1 MQVYE
6 QDKVQLSSL
15 QSTTYATH
23 WGGCTASGNSDDG
36 VRDSCL
42 SGLYSAGSDSLSSS
56 ESSEH
61 KKGETNGN
69 SGAIGKESYD
79 GSESEED
86 E

>member
-1 MQVYE
+1 I
-6 QDKVQLSSL
+6 SSGE
-15 QSTTYATH
+15 TI
-23 WGGCTASGNSDDG
+23 GASVNSDDG

-42 SGLYSAGSDSLSSS
+42 SGIYSIGSDSVSTS
-56 ESSEH
+56 ESSEG

-69 SGAIGKESYD
+69 FGDIGKESSD